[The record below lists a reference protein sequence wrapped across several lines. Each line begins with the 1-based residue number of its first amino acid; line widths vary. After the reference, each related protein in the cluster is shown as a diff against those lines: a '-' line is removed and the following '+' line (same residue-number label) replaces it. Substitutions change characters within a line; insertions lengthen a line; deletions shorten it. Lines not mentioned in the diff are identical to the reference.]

1 MDFHIHMSYC
11 TPCGFRL
18 LASNYLGIKSHE
30 LYGDIEELIRSTE
43 VTPADVAEQLL
54 KSDEPDEVLRD
65 LIEFLTDKRMEN
77 EEAAK
82 AKNGVD
88 GDHESLGEKGDE
100 SQKQEEEKEEDN

>member
-30 LYGDIEELIRSTE
+30 LYGEIEELIQSTE
-43 VTPADVAEQLL
+43 ATPADVAEQLL

-88 GDHESLGEKGDE
+88 GDHELLGEKGDE

>member
-1 MDFHIHMSYC
+1 MDFHIPMSYC

-18 LASNYLGIKSHE
+18 LASNYLGIKSHA
-30 LYGDIEELIRSTE
+30 LYGEIEELIRSTE
-43 VTPADVAEQLL
+43 VTPAEVAEQLM

-65 LIEFLTDKRMEN
+65 LIEFLTDKRIEN

-88 GDHESLGEKGDE
+88 GELLGEKGDE
-100 SQKQEEEKEEDN
+100 SQKQEEEKEEEN

>member
-18 LASNYLGIKSHE
+18 LASNYLCIKSHE
-30 LYGDIEELIRSTE
+30 LYGEIEELIRSTE
-43 VTPADVAEQLL
+43 VTPAEVAEQLL

-88 GDHESLGEKGDE
+88 GDQLLGEKGDE
-100 SQKQEEEKEEDN
+100 SQKQEEEKEEEN